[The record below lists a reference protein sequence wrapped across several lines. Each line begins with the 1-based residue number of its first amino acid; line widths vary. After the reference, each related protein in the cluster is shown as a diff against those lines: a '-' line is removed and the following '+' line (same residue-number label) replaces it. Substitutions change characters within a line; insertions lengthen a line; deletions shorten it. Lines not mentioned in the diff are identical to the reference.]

1 MLPLTSISG
10 RFLITTLNNDFMGT
24 RGSIEHLTQSDKSEN
39 NDNAS

>member
-10 RFLITTLNNDFMGT
+10 RFLITILNNDFT
-24 RGSIEHLTQSDKSEN
+24 GSIEHLTQSDKSEN